1 MDNYSLDKLFAAIES
16 QARESE
22 SRQAADKR
30 EKTGALTKR
39 IRTTAYACAECA
51 ICKLSNEYSNNESF
65 VLFIKQGIIAEKI
78 KNETIK
84 DKPKKKPFFMEYFD
98 I

>member
-1 MDNYSLDKLFAAIES
+1 MDSYSIDKLFAAIES
-16 QARESE
+16 QSREICTAE
-22 SRQAADKR
+22 SRR

-51 ICKLSNEYSNNESF
+51 ICKLSNEYSNNESV

-84 DKPKKKPFFMEYFD
+84 DKPKKKPFFMEYFGL
-98 I
+98 